1 MEDEMMADTLA
12 QSFIYPDWP
21 APLQIRALQTTR
33 HGGVSL
39 APYNSLNIGTHVND
53 HAPHVAHNRQL
64 LAPFMPAEPV
74 WMNQVHG
81 VRVLNAATSS
91 CFESA
96 DAAYTTRKNVVCVTM
111 TADCLPILL
120 CNHKGTIVAAIHA
133 GWRSLCD
140 GVIEAT
146 VKAMAV
152 EGQQLMAWLGPAISQ
167 SAFEVGEEVRTQFI
181 EKDQGAASAFKPH
194 GNRFLA
200 DLYKLAKQRLNH
212 VDVTHIYGGGLC
224 TYSDKT
230 RFFSYRRDG
239 DTGRMATFIWIVS

>member
-1 MEDEMMADTLA
+1 
-12 QSFIYPDWP
+12 
-21 APLQIRALQTTR
+21 
-33 HGGVSL
+33 
-39 APYNSLNIGTHVND
+39 
-53 HAPHVAHNRQL
+53 
-64 LAPFMPAEPV
+64 
-74 WMNQVHG
+74 MNQVHG